1 MEHKIKEQWDN
12 RYSADDYI
20 YGIEPNSYFKSIIDS
35 LKPGSLLLPGEGE
48 GRNAVY
54 AASKGWKV
62 TAYDISTEGRK
73 KAMALAK
80 ANNVEIEYL
89 TGSLSE
95 IDFGVKTFDC
105 IALVF
110 VHLFREE
117 QKDLSKKLISYLK
130 PGGVLISEAFS
141 RKQINNNS
149 GGPKNEEMLYTCSIL
164 EEDFGM
170 LDVIELYETE
180 TVLNEGPLHQGKASV
195 VRFHAIAPTL
205 HT

>member
-80 ANNVEIEYL
+80 ANNTAPKTGDATGKSQGMANHASTPGAFFQCNFQYL
-89 TGSLSE
+89 ALSAPQKLE
-95 IDFGVKTFDC
+95 APGLASTLPKMC
-105 IALVF
+105 P
-110 VHLFREE
+110 EE
-117 QKDLSKKLISYLK
+117 LGRD
-130 PGGVLISEAFS
+130 A
-141 RKQINNNS
+141 
-149 GGPKNEEMLYTCSIL
+149 T
-164 EEDFGM
+164 
-170 LDVIELYETE
+170 TE
-180 TVLNEGPLHQGKASV
+180 STSMSHAASV
-195 VRFHAIAPTL
+195 QHSLT
-205 HT
+205 TTYGE